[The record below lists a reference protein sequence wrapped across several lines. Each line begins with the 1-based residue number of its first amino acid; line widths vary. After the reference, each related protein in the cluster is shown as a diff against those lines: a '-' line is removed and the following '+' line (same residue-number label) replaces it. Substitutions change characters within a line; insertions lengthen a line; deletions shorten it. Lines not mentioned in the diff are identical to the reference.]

1 MIKHMA
7 QSMLIQVRII
17 LLSLLQQELF
27 HSRKF
32 MRIFKL
38 VSDRWRFQERPEK
51 AHESSRMI

>member
-7 QSMLIQVRII
+7 QSMQILVTII
-17 LLSLLQQELF
+17 LLSLPQQELF

-38 VSDRWRFQERPEK
+38 VSARWRYQLTRK
-51 AHESSRMI
+51 RT